1 MKITHASSLTDSA
14 LIAELSRLAGQ
25 ERAATVALIVH
36 LSEFDARRLYAGAGF
51 SSTFRYCLEVLH
63 LSEDAS
69 FNRIEVARA
78 ARTYPLVLEML
89 LAGALSPTTARLL
102 ARRLTAQDHRELL
115 AAAAGK
121 SKQQVEELLA
131 RRFPQPDVP
140 SSIRGLPVHAFVG
153 GSTSDVPGAGRE
165 TSADG
170 ASGAGSPP
178 EARQTVESS
187 GPVAASRP
195 LVRPLAAARYEIR
208 FTASAETRDYLRR
221 AQDLLGHV
229 IPDGD
234 LDRVFNRS
242 LRLLVRELERKKFAA
257 TERPRRSRGQAID
270 SRNIPACV
278 KRAVR
283 KRDGDGCAWVASN
296 GRRCG
301 ERRFLEFHHDDPWGV
316 GGQPTSDRVRL
327 LCRAHNAHEAE
338 VFYGPG
344 RRYDRGGADVAR
356 EASGRYGALT
366 KKTPVLG
373 RVDMKYS
380 PRCSGSHPPARAAG
394 PDSPTV
400 VP

>member
-1 MKITHASSLTDSA
+1 MKITHASTLSDSA
-14 LIAELSRLAGQ
+14 LIAELRRLAGQ

-36 LSEFDARRLYAGAGF
+36 LSEFDARRLYAGAGC

-63 LSEDAS
+63 LSEDAA

-102 ARRLTAQDHRELL
+102 ARRLTAQNHHELL
-115 AAAAGK
+115 ATAA
-121 SKQQVEELLA
+121 E
-131 RRFPQPDVP
+131 
-140 SSIRGLPVHAFVG
+140 
-153 GSTSDVPGAGRE
+153 
-165 TSADG
+165 G
-170 ASGAGSPP
+170 ASSNDTPAG
-178 EARQTVESS
+178 ARQTVESP
-187 GPVAASRP
+187 GPVATSRP
-195 LVRPLAAARYEIR
+195 LVRPLTATRCEIR

-221 AQDLLGHV
+221 AQDLLGHA

-316 GGQPTSDRVRL
+316 GGQPTIDRVRL

-356 EASGRYGALT
+356 EAFGGYGALT
-366 KKTPVLG
+366 KKAPVLG
-373 RVDMKYS
+373 RVDIKYS
-380 PRCSGSHPPARAAG
+380 PRSSSGPPPILWRGRHPSVSDRDTGGGTVAAG
-394 PDSPTV
+394 PRATWKQHAVGPLEAS
-400 VP
+400 